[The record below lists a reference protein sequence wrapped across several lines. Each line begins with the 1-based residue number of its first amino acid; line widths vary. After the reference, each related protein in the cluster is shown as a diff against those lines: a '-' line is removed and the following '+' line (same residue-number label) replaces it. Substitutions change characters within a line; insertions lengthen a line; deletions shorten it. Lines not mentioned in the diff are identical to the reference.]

1 MQIEIRIDSSC
12 GEPRV
17 IVLTDRMSE
26 EVSRIVRRLSDE
38 EPELLTGMKDEM
50 LEIIQPED
58 IIRIYSAS
66 GKVFAVLPNGEYTMR
81 MRLYELEES
90 LGGAGFVRISNSEII
105 NLKNARS
112 FDLSMAGTI
121 CVSLSD
127 GTASY
132 VSRRY
137 VSDIKKKLGL

>member
-26 EVSRIVRRLSDE
+26 EVNRIVRRLSGE
-38 EPELLTGMKDEM
+38 APELLTGMKDEA
-50 LEIIQPED
+50 LEIIPTED

-66 GKVFAVLPNGEYTMR
+66 GKVFAVTKNSEYTMR
-81 MRLYELEES
+81 MRLYELEDS
-90 LGGAGFVRISNSEII
+90 LSGEGFVRISNSEII

-112 FDLSMAGTI
+112 FDLSIAGTI
-121 CVSLSD
+121 CVSMSD
-127 GTASY
+127 GSASY

-137 VSDIKKKLGL
+137 VTEIKKKLGI